1 MMCCDEYKEFLEK
14 FGNIPVGYDI
24 VGGKG
29 VRVLLKYAIDFKR
42 CPYCGDRL
50 QEEK

>member
-1 MMCCDEYKEFLEK
+1 MCCDEHKEFLER
-14 FGNIPVGYDI
+14 FGDIPVGHEI
-24 VGGKG
+24 VNGKG
-29 VRVLLKYAIDFKR
+29 VRILLKYAIDFKR